1 MGLVHRSRTGIV
13 MRAPA
18 RLQPKA
24 RDIHRKGVA
33 TTYKL
38 HDRYLSNRRARS
50 LYTAN
55 RPSIDETQRRVV
67 QELHDVGYSLLTAD
81 ELFPGETWQ
90 AVQGE
95 GAEFVQATEQ
105 GLAGEGD
112 LRKREGKDFLVRK
125 YDVGGV
131 VGLDNPWLA
140 ACTSRRLLDVANE
153 YLQLWS
159 KLEYLDLWYSLPVGE
174 SAERKASQIWHRD
187 FDDSHLL
194 KVFLYLSDVDE
205 RSGPFEYVPGSQPG
219 GRYAGVH
226 PWQPMG
232 VGRIS
237 DKELAKHVQP
247 DDVRTFTAPRGTL
260 IFCNTSGLHRGGF
273 AEARARVLAAV
284 TYCSPASLHSLTER
298 NYSLAPGTDTRPLD
312 PVVRYALS

>member
-1 MGLVHRSRTGIV
+1 MHRSRKGIITA
-13 MRAPA
+13 APA

-24 RDIHRKGVA
+24 TEVHRKGVA

-38 HDRYLSNRRARS
+38 HDRYLSNRRARA
-50 LYTAN
+50 LYAEN
-55 RPSIDETQRRVV
+55 RPSLDGTQRQVV
-67 QELHDVGYSLLTAD
+67 QELHDTGYSLLAAD
-81 ELFPGETWQ
+81 QLFSPETWQ
-90 AVQGE
+90 AVQDE
-95 GAEFVQATEQ
+95 GTEFIQATVH
-105 GLAGEGD
+105 GLEGDGD

-131 VGLDNPWLA
+131 LGLDNPWLA
-140 ACTSRRLLDVANE
+140 ACASRRLLDIANE

-205 RSGPFEYVPGSQPG
+205 KSGPFEYVSGSHPE
-219 GRYAGVH
+219 GRLAGVH
-226 PWQPMG
+226 PWAPMA

-237 DKELAKHVQP
+237 DKELAKFVEVG
-247 DDVRTFTAPRGTL
+247 DVRTFTAPKGTL

-273 AEARARVLAAV
+273 AEANPRVLAAV

-298 NYSLAPGTDTRPLD
+298 NYSLAPGTDTRGLD

>member
-1 MGLVHRSRTGIV
+1 MHRSRTGIV
-13 MRAPA
+13 TLAPA

-24 RDIHRKGVA
+24 QEVHRKGVA

-38 HDRYLSNRRARS
+38 HDRYLSNRRARA
-50 LYTAN
+50 LYAAN
-55 RPSIDETQRRVV
+55 RPSIDDTQRRVI

-81 ELFPGETWQ
+81 RLFSPETWR
-90 AVQGE
+90 AVQEE
-95 GAEFVQATEQ
+95 GAEFVRETEQ
-105 GLAGEGD
+105 GLEGDGD

-131 VGLDNPWLA
+131 LSLDNPWLS
-140 ACTSRRLLDVANE
+140 ACLSRRLLDISNE

-159 KLEYLDLWYSLPVGE
+159 KLEYIDLWYSLPVGE

-219 GRYAGVH
+219 GRFAGVH
-226 PWQPMG
+226 PWAPMG

-237 DKELAKHVQP
+237 DKELAKYVEVG
-247 DDVRTFTAPRGTL
+247 DVRTFTAPKGTL

-273 AEARARVLAAV
+273 AEANPRVLAAV

-298 NYSLAPGTDTRPLD
+298 NYSLAPGTDTRSLD
-312 PVVRYALS
+312 PAVRYALS

>member
-1 MGLVHRSRTGIV
+1 MHRSRTGIV
-13 MRAPA
+13 THAPA

-24 RDIHRKGVA
+24 RDFHRKGVA

-38 HDRYLSNRRARS
+38 HDRYLSNRRARG
-50 LYTAN
+50 LYSAN
-55 RPSIDETQRRVV
+55 RPSIDGTQHRVIG
-67 QELHDVGYSLLTAD
+67 ELHDVGYSLVTAG
-81 ELFPGETWQ
+81 ELFSAEAWQ
-90 AVQGE
+90 SVQEE

-105 GLAGEGD
+105 GLEGDGD

-131 VGLDNPWLA
+131 LGLDNPWLS
-140 ACTSRRLLDVANE
+140 ACISRRLIDIANE

-226 PWQPMG
+226 PWSPWA
-232 VGRIS
+232 S
-237 DKELAKHVQP
+237 AAS
-247 DDVRTFTAPRGTL
+247 RTRSWSSTCRRTTYARSRLPRGRSSSATRAA
-260 IFCNTSGLHRGGF
+260 FTVGGSPGERAF
-273 AEARARVLAAV
+273 SPQSRTARLPR
-284 TYCSPASLHSLTER
+284 CIR
-298 NYSLAPGTDTRPLD
+298 
-312 PVVRYALS
+312 

>member
-1 MGLVHRSRTGIV
+1 VHRSRKGIV
-13 MRAPA
+13 TLAPA

-24 RDIHRKGVA
+24 TAVHRKGVA

-38 HDRYLSNRRARS
+38 HDRYLSNRRARQ
-50 LYTAN
+50 LYSAN
-55 RPSIDETQRRVV
+55 RPSLDDTQRGVV
-67 QELHDVGYSLLTAD
+67 QELHDSGYALLTA
-81 ELFPGETWQ
+81 EKLFSPEMWQ
-90 AVQGE
+90 AVQDEGE
-95 GAEFVQATEQ
+95 EFVRATVE
-105 GLAGEGD
+105 GLEGDGD
-112 LRKREGKDFLVRK
+112 LRKREGKDYLVRK

-131 VGLDNPWLA
+131 LSLDNPWLA
-140 ACTSRRLLDVANE
+140 AAISRRLLDIANE

-159 KLEYLDLWYSLPVGE
+159 KVEYVDLWYSLPVGE
-174 SAERKASQIWHRD
+174 GADRKASQIWHRD

-205 RSGPFEYVPGSQPG
+205 KSGPFEYVPGSHPT
-219 GRYAGVH
+219 GRLAGVH
-226 PWQPMG
+226 PWAPMG

-237 DKELAKHVQP
+237 DRELAKFVSTDEVQ
-247 DDVRTFTAPRGTL
+247 TFTAPKGTL

-273 AEARARVLAAV
+273 AEANPRVLAAV

-298 NYSLAPGTDTRPLD
+298 NYRLAPGTDTHGLD

>member
-1 MGLVHRSRTGIV
+1 VHRSKTGIV
-13 MRAPA
+13 TRVPA
-18 RLQPKA
+18 SLQPRA
-24 RDIHRKGVA
+24 RDLHRKGVA

-50 LYTAN
+50 LYTGN
-55 RPSIDETQRRVV
+55 RPSIDDTQRRVV
-67 QELHDVGYSLLTAD
+67 QELHDDGYSLLTAG
-81 ELFPGETWQ
+81 ELFSAETWQ
-90 AVQGE
+90 AVQDE
-95 GAEFVQATEQ
+95 GAEFVRATAQ
-105 GLAGEGD
+105 GLEGD
-112 LRKREGKDFLVRK
+112 GEELRKRKGKDFLVRK

-131 VGLDNPWLA
+131 VGLDNPWLS
-140 ACTSRRLLDVANE
+140 ACLSRRLLDIANE

-174 SAERKASQIWHRD
+174 DAERKASQIWHRD

-205 RSGPFEYVPGSQPG
+205 RSGPFEYVPGSHPG
-219 GRYAGVH
+219 GRFAGVH

-237 DKELAKHVQP
+237 DKELAKYVP
-247 DDVRTFTAPRGTL
+247 DDSVRTFTAPRGTL

-273 AEARARVLAAV
+273 AEANPRVLAAV

-298 NYSLAPGTDTRPLD
+298 NYTLAPGTDLRPLD
-312 PVVRYALS
+312 PVVRYALG

>member
-1 MGLVHRSRTGIV
+1 VHRSRTGIV
-13 MRAPA
+13 EHAPS

-50 LYTAN
+50 LFAEH
-55 RPSIDETQRRVV
+55 RPSLDDTQRRVV
-67 QELHDVGYSLLTAD
+67 KELHDLGFALLSAP
-81 ELFPGETWQ
+81 ELFSGETWQ
-90 AVQGE
+90 AVQDE
-95 GAEFVQATEQ
+95 GAEFVEFTGR
-105 GLAGEGD
+105 GLEGD
-112 LRKREGKDFLVRK
+112 GGELRKREGKDFLVRK

-131 VGLDNPWLA
+131 VGLDNPWLR
-140 ACTSRRLLDVANE
+140 ACTSRRLLDVATE
-153 YLQLWS
+153 YLQLWP

-174 SAERKASQIWHRD
+174 DAERKASQIWHRD

-237 DKELAKHVQP
+237 DKELARHVQAE
-247 DDVRTFTAPRGTL
+247 DVRTFTAPKGTL

-273 AEARARVLAAV
+273 VEANPRVLAAV

-298 NYSLAPGTDTRPLD
+298 NYSLAPGTDTRSLD

>member
-1 MGLVHRSRTGIV
+1 MHRSNDAIV
-13 MRAPA
+13 THAPPSLQTRA
-18 RLQPKA
+18 REF
-24 RDIHRKGVA
+24 HRKGVA

-38 HDRYLSNRRARS
+38 HDRYLSNRRSRS
-50 LYTAN
+50 LFAGN
-55 RPSIDETQRRVV
+55 RPSIDQTQLRVV
-67 QELHDVGYSLLTAD
+67 QELDDVGYSLLTAE
-81 ELFPGETWQ
+81 ELFSAETWQ
-90 AVQGE
+90 AVQDE
-95 GAEFVQATEQ
+95 GAEFIRATEQ
-105 GLAGEGD
+105 GLEGD
-112 LRKREGKDFLVRK
+112 GELRKREGKDFLVRK

-131 VGLDNPWLA
+131 VGLDNPWLS
-140 ACTSRRLLDVANE
+140 ACLSRRLLDIANQ

-194 KVFLYLSDVDE
+194 KVFLYLSDVDV

-219 GRYAGVH
+219 GRYGGVH

-237 DKELAKHVQP
+237 DKELAKHVQT
-247 DDVRTFTAPRGTL
+247 DAVRTFTAPKGTL

-273 AEARARVLAAV
+273 AEANPRVLAAV
-284 TYCSPASLHSLTER
+284 TYCSPASLHSLTRR
-298 NYSLAPGTDTRPLD
+298 NYSLAPGTDTQSLD
-312 PVVRYALS
+312 PVVRYALG

>member
-1 MGLVHRSRTGIV
+1 VHRSKTGIV
-13 MRAPA
+13 THAPA

-24 RDIHRKGVA
+24 SELHRKGVA

-38 HDRYLSNRRARS
+38 HDRYLSNRRARG

-55 RPSIDETQRRVV
+55 RPSIDGTQRRVI
-67 QELHDVGYSLLTAD
+67 QELHDVGYSLLTAG
-81 ELFPGETWQ
+81 ELFSAETWQ
-90 AVQGE
+90 AIQDE
-95 GAEFVQATEQ
+95 GDEFVRATVH
-105 GLAGEGD
+105 GLEGD
-112 LRKREGKDFLVRK
+112 GGELRQREGKDFLVRK

-131 VGLDNPWLA
+131 LALDNPWLS
-140 ACTSRRLLDVANE
+140 ACISRRLLDIANE

-174 SAERKASQIWHRD
+174 SAERKASQLWHRD

-219 GRYAGVH
+219 GRYAGVS

-237 DKELAKHVQP
+237 DKELAKHVQAE
-247 DDVRTFTAPRGTL
+247 DVRTFTAPRGTL

-273 AEARARVLAAV
+273 AEANPRVLAAV
-284 TYCSPASLHSLTER
+284 TYCSPASLHALTVR
-298 NYSLAPGTDTRPLD
+298 NFSLASGTDTTSLD
-312 PVVRYALS
+312 PVVRFALS

>member
-1 MGLVHRSRTGIV
+1 MHRSRKAIV
-13 MRAPA
+13 THAPA

-24 RDIHRKGVA
+24 TAVHRKGVA

-38 HDRYLSNRRARS
+38 HDRYLSNRRART
-50 LYTAN
+50 LYTEH
-55 RPSIDETQRRVV
+55 RPSLDDTQRQVV

-81 ELFPGETWQ
+81 RLFPSETWQ
-90 AVQGE
+90 AVQEE
-95 GAEFVQATEQ
+95 GAEFVRATEQ
-105 GLAGEGD
+105 GLEGDGD

-131 VGLDNPWLA
+131 LGLDNPWLS
-140 ACTSRRLLDVANE
+140 ACISRRLLDIANE

-159 KLEYLDLWYSLPVGE
+159 KLEYIDLWYSLPVGE
-174 SAERKASQIWHRD
+174 SAERRASQIWHRD

-205 RSGPFEYVPGSQPG
+205 KSGPFEYVPGSHPE
-219 GRYAGVH
+219 GRLAGVH
-226 PWQPMG
+226 PWAPMG

-237 DKELAKHVQP
+237 DKELAKYVATG
-247 DDVRTFTAPRGTL
+247 DVRTFTAPKGTL

-273 AEARARVLAAV
+273 AEASPRVLAAV

-298 NYSLAPGTDTRPLD
+298 NYSLTPVTDTRSLD

>member
-1 MGLVHRSRTGIV
+1 VHRSKKAIV
-13 MRAPA
+13 KLAPA

-24 RDIHRKGVA
+24 TAVHRKGVA
-33 TTYKL
+33 TTYKV
-38 HDRYLSNRRARS
+38 HDRYLSNRRARA
-50 LYTAN
+50 LYAEN
-55 RPSIDETQRRVV
+55 RPSLDDTQRKVV
-67 QELHDVGYSLLTAD
+67 QELHDTGYSLLSAD
-81 ELFPGETWQ
+81 QLFPAETWE
-90 AVQGE
+90 AVQDE

-105 GLAGEGD
+105 GLEGDGD
-112 LRKREGKDFLVRK
+112 LRRREGKDFLVRK

-131 VGLDNPWLA
+131 LGLDNPWLA
-140 ACTSRRLLDVANE
+140 ACTSRKLLDIANE

-159 KLEYLDLWYSLPVGE
+159 KLEYIDLWYSLPVGE

-205 RSGPFEYVPGSQPG
+205 RSGPFEYVPGSHPG
-219 GRYAGVH
+219 GQLAGVH
-226 PWQPMG
+226 PCAPMG

-237 DKELAKHVQP
+237 DKELAKYVEVG
-247 DDVRTFTAPRGTL
+247 DIRTFTAPKGTL

-273 AEARARVLAAV
+273 AEANPRVLAAV

-298 NYSLAPGTDTRPLD
+298 NYTLAPGTDTRGLD
-312 PVVRYALS
+312 PAVRYALS

>member
-1 MGLVHRSRTGIV
+1 MHRSRKAIV
-13 MRAPA
+13 TLAPA

-24 RDIHRKGVA
+24 TAIHRKGVA

-38 HDRYLSNRRARS
+38 HDRYLSNRRARQ
-50 LYTAN
+50 LYMEH
-55 RPSIDETQRRVV
+55 RPSLDDTQRRVV
-67 QELHDVGYSLLTAD
+67 QELHESGYSLLSAD
-81 ELFPGETWQ
+81 HLFSPETWQ
-90 AVQGE
+90 AVQQE
-95 GAEFVQATEQ
+95 GQEFVDATVH
-105 GLAGEGD
+105 GLEGDGD

-131 VGLDNPWLA
+131 LGLDNPWLA
-140 ACTSRRLLDVANE
+140 ACLSRRLLDIANE

-159 KLEYLDLWYSLPVGE
+159 KLEYIDLWYSLPVGE

-205 RSGPFEYVPGSQPG
+205 RSGPFEYVPGSHPE
-219 GRYAGVH
+219 GRLAGVH
-226 PWQPMG
+226 PWAPMA

-237 DKELAKHVQP
+237 DKELAKYVEVG
-247 DDVRTFTAPRGTL
+247 DVRTFTAPKGTL

-273 AEARARVLAAV
+273 AEANPRVLAAV

-298 NYSLAPGTDTRPLD
+298 NYSLAPGTDTQGLD

>member
-1 MGLVHRSRTGIV
+1 VHRSRTGIV
-13 MRAPA
+13 THAPA

-24 RDIHRKGVA
+24 RDFHRKGVA

-38 HDRYLSNRRARS
+38 HDRYLSNRRARG
-50 LYTAN
+50 LYSAN
-55 RPSIDETQRRVV
+55 RPSIDGTQHRVIG
-67 QELHDVGYSLLTAD
+67 ELHDVGYSLVTAV
-81 ELFPGETWQ
+81 ELFSAEAWQ
-90 AVQGE
+90 SVQEE

-105 GLAGEGD
+105 GLEGDGD

-131 VGLDNPWLA
+131 LGLDNPWLS
-140 ACTSRRLLDVANE
+140 ACISRRLIDIANE

-237 DKELAKHVQP
+237 DKELVKHVQA
-247 DDVRTFTAPRGTL
+247 DDVRTFTAPKGTL

-273 AEARARVLAAV
+273 AEASPRVLAAV

-298 NYSLAPGTDTRPLD
+298 NYALAPGTDLQHLD
-312 PVVRYALS
+312 PVVRFALS